1 MATAFLNSNTADLAV
16 PWSVA
21 METDRPWSITE
32 ISQHKLCVCVKC
44 SDSPQKHP
52 FPKLTVKQD
61 SVYWS
66 FSQGE
71 ILEFYAGFVQHKD
84 CKRVRMYQDKVE
96 VLCSQRL

>member
-1 MATAFLNSNTADLAV
+1 MATAFLNSNTADLA
-16 PWSVA
+16 WSVA
-21 METDRPWSITE
+21 METDGPWSITE
-32 ISQHKLCVCVKC
+32 ISQHKVCVKY

-52 FPKLTVKQD
+52 PPELTVKQD

-71 ILEFYAGFVQHKD
+71 TLEFYAGFVQHKD